1 MISGQATVPGPA
13 PAPGP
18 VPGPSAVDPARGS
31 APGPE
36 PTTATATGTATATA
50 TAAVTDPGTGRDAI
64 LRAARRAFTQ
74 RPYADVTIR
83 GIAADAGVSPSLVVK
98 HFGRKEELFNT
109 VADFGPAAT
118 ELFDA
123 PLDMLGRHMVV
134 TLVRRRREL
143 QSDPLL
149 RVVFS
154 LGNRD
159 ERSLLRD
166 RFHEQVTDSL
176 AARLPGPEPA
186 LRAEL
191 IAGHLLGLGATLSLH
206 REGAGADATP
216 EHIADLY
223 APALQTLITG

>member
-1 MISGQATVPGPA
+1 MSGSEATVPVPSS
-13 PAPGP
+13 PP
-18 VPGPSAVDPARGS
+18 VPVDQ
-31 APGPE
+31 
-36 PTTATATGTATATA
+36 
-50 TAAVTDPGTGRDAI
+50 GTGRDAI

-74 RPYADVTIR
+74 RPYAEVTIR

-109 VADFGPAAT
+109 VADFGPAAE

-123 PLDMLGRHMVV
+123 PLATLGRHMVV

-143 QSDPLL
+143 KSDPLL

-154 LGNRD
+154 LGNQD

-166 RFHEQVTDSL
+166 RFHEQVTEAL
-176 AARLPGPEPA
+176 TARLPGRERA

-206 REGAGADATP
+206 RDGAGSLATP
-216 EHIADLY
+216 EHLADLY

>member
-1 MISGQATVPGPA
+1 MSGSEATVPAPSASQA
-13 PAPGP
+13 PA
-18 VPGPSAVDPARGS
+18 DQ
-31 APGPE
+31 
-36 PTTATATGTATATA
+36 
-50 TAAVTDPGTGRDAI
+50 GTGRDAI

-74 RPYADVTIR
+74 RPYAEVTIR

-109 VADFGPAAT
+109 VADFGPAAE

-123 PLDMLGRHMVV
+123 PLGTLGRHMVV

-143 QSDPLL
+143 KSDPLL

-154 LGNRD
+154 LGNQD

-166 RFHEQVTDSL
+166 RFHEQVTEAL
-176 AARLPGPEPA
+176 IARLPGRERA

-206 REGAGADATP
+206 RDGAGSLATP
-216 EHIADLY
+216 EHLADLY
-223 APALQTLITG
+223 APALQSLITG

>member
-1 MISGQATVPGPA
+1 MTGRQAAVPA
-13 PAPGP
+13 PSPSP
-18 VPGPSAVDPARGS
+18 VPPDQ
-31 APGPE
+31 
-36 PTTATATGTATATA
+36 
-50 TAAVTDPGTGRDAI
+50 GTGRDAI

-74 RPYADVTIR
+74 RPYAEVTIR

-109 VADFGPAAT
+109 VADFGPAAE

-123 PLDMLGRHMVV
+123 PLDTLGRHMVV
-134 TLVRRRREL
+134 TLVRSRREL
-143 QSDPLL
+143 KSDPLL

-154 LGNRD
+154 LGNQD

-166 RFHEQVTDSL
+166 RFHEQVTEAL
-176 AARLPGPEPA
+176 IARLPGRERT

-206 REGAGADATP
+206 REGAGSLATP
-216 EHIADLY
+216 EHLADLY
-223 APALQTLITG
+223 APALQTLIAG

>member
-1 MISGQATVPGPA
+1 MSGSEATVPAPSASPA
-13 PAPGP
+13 PA
-18 VPGPSAVDPARGS
+18 DQ
-31 APGPE
+31 
-36 PTTATATGTATATA
+36 
-50 TAAVTDPGTGRDAI
+50 GTGRDAI

-74 RPYADVTIR
+74 RPYAEVTIR

-109 VADFGPAAT
+109 VADFGPAAE

-123 PLDMLGRHMVV
+123 PLDTLGRHMVV

-143 QSDPLL
+143 KSDPLL

-154 LGNRD
+154 LGNQD

-166 RFHEQVTDSL
+166 RFHEQVTEAL
-176 AARLPGPEPA
+176 IARLPGRERA

-206 REGAGADATP
+206 RDGAGSLATP
-216 EHIADLY
+216 EHLADLY